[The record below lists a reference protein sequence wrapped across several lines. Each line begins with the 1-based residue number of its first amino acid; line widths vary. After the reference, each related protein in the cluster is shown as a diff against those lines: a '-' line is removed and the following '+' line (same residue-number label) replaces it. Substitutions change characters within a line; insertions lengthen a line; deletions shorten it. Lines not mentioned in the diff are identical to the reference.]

1 MSEFDPELHRLQ
13 DLLDTIPS
21 DWKGMNVVELDGYVA
36 GLIVCPDTVPP
47 AEWLPGVW
55 GSNVGFE
62 DAEGTEPT
70 IAAVKAHYSRIARK
84 LAERPEDYA
93 PVLGVDADSGE
104 ELWEPWVGGFER
116 AMRLRRAVW
125 RRIARSDDREASA
138 SLNMM
143 IALSDSCRGR
153 SDLTDEGEEE
163 LRGLAPELIPEL
175 VCRLHVWR
183 KSREAA
189 NGTGDRKRRP
199 QDTREQEELCPDRNT
214 EGQTRDSDAM
224 IRDARSL
231 HAVAQHLV
239 SDLDPGE
246 TRTSDVDGLFGTGR
260 FFAGPVLLALATE
273 IALKAW
279 HCRETKVAPRRTHDP
294 IALFEDLS
302 ENTRRLLAARYP
314 GHLYPRGMGAFGPV
328 PSDLQSALEIH
339 RKTFEIWRYP
349 HEDPDDLIW
358 PDALDAALSAIVEAY
373 DQPAESSPP

>member
-1 MSEFDPELHRLQ
+1 MSDIDPELYRLQ

-70 IAAVKAHYSRIARK
+70 IAAVMAHYDRIARK

-93 PVLGVDADSGE
+93 PVLGVDADGGE

-175 VCRLHVWR
+175 VCKLHAWR

-189 NGTGDRKRRP
+189 NATPDRHRGSQDTGD
-199 QDTREQEELCPDRNT
+199 QDQLLPHRNT
-214 EGQTRDSDAM
+214 EGDTWDADAM
-224 IRDARSL
+224 IHNARSL
-231 HAVAQHLV
+231 QAVAQYLV
-239 SDLDPGE
+239 FDPDPGE
-246 TRTSDVDGLFGTGR
+246 TRISDADGLFGTGR
-260 FFAGPVLLALATE
+260 YFAGPVLLALATE

-279 HCRETKVAPRRTHDP
+279 QCREMKGPPRRTHDL
-294 IALFEDLS
+294 IALFDALS
-302 ENTRRLLAARYP
+302 ESTRRLLAARYP
-314 GHLYPRGMGAFGPV
+314 SDLFPRGTVASGSL
-328 PSDLQSALEIH
+328 PSDMRSALESH
-339 RKTFEIWRYP
+339 RETFLLWRYP
-349 HEDPDDLIW
+349 HEDPDDVIW
-358 PDALDAALSAIVEAY
+358 PDALDAALSAIIDAY
-373 DQPAESSPP
+373 DHPPEKTAP